1 LLGLQTEIYLHNKGG
16 RSGDNCKIKHMI
28 QLCNAENQE
37 TADRTTQDS
46 LKMQGL
52 LEADNVPGTEEW
64 ETQFCLYREFCVLNV
79 VGKSTM
85 KKMGENYAWG
95 IRESYDDTIKP
106 IDKAFAMLCLEDRWK
121 LWAKISEMRAE
132 EEGNDGSK
140 SLKGGELG

>member
-1 LLGLQTEIYLHNKGG
+1 
-16 RSGDNCKIKHMI
+16 MI

-85 KKMGENYAWG
+85 KKMGENYAWR

-106 IDKAFAMLCLEDRWK
+106 IDEAFAMLCLEDRWK
-121 LWAKISEMRAE
+121 VWA
-132 EEGNDGSK
+132 
-140 SLKGGELG
+140 

>member
-1 LLGLQTEIYLHNKGG
+1 MKKVWVPGRKHFVGKWCYEMHYCQTFESNIWLGLKTEIYLHDKGG

-28 QLCNAENQE
+28 QLSNAENQE

-95 IRESYDDTIKP
+95 IRESYYALP
-106 IDKAFAMLCLEDRWK
+106 GR
-121 LWAKISEMRAE
+121 
-132 EEGNDGSK
+132 
-140 SLKGGELG
+140 

>member
-1 LLGLQTEIYLHNKGG
+1 
-16 RSGDNCKIKHMI
+16 MI

-79 VGKSTM
+79 VGK
-85 KKMGENYAWG
+85 
-95 IRESYDDTIKP
+95 
-106 IDKAFAMLCLEDRWK
+106 
-121 LWAKISEMRAE
+121 
-132 EEGNDGSK
+132 
-140 SLKGGELG
+140 